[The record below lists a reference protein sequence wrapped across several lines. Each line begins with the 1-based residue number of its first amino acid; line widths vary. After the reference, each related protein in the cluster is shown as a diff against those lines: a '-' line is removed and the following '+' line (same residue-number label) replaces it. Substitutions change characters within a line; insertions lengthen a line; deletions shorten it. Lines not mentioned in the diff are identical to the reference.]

1 MHFPRVAF
9 STKPKDLPVAPFTDR
24 RREGKRKG
32 NGKKRNHCQR
42 KYKDYCI
49 HGVCQYLRELREPS
63 CICLLGYSG
72 MRCHIFSLLMTKE
85 AKGYNRTVA
94 VTVVAVVLS
103 FLFLTVM
110 TIVMAIRYHKQGEY
124 NLDNEEKVKL
134 KADAHPRESSDRV
147 SFNYTMIMA

>member
-9 STKPKDLPVAPFTDR
+9 STKLKVLPVAPFTDR

-49 HGVCQYLRELREPS
+49 HGPS
-63 CICLLGYSG
+63 CINPPKNELL
-72 MRCHIFSLLMTKE
+72 
-85 AKGYNRTVA
+85 V
-94 VTVVAVVLS
+94 S
-103 FLFLTVM
+103 FLYLTVM

-124 NLDNEEKVKL
+124 NFDNEEKVKL
-134 KADAHPRESSDRV
+134 KADAHP
-147 SFNYTMIMA
+147 